1 MSCTWLEFGIIVD
14 ENSLER
20 KITQDYSAY
29 KITTDVYK
37 IIGIRFL
44 DVATSEF
51 KDVYSNDLSGIELN
65 NDEIDFIRDEVEE
78 LIGGKFKV
86 CERYINAD
94 DINSYYEIS
103 RTEKAYN
110 YGTWVS
116 INSAL
121 PVYKK
126 TGNLIVCCNT
136 DLCVYQFA
144 SFLEIKINAKTLS
157 FDVSLREPTDLNR
170 KYGVPYLRLLTSPS
184 WDSALNIMKTDI
196 EGVYLYNGLCYV
208 FRYIGDSLIL
218 PEECRKLYISFPK
231 SLKTIVF
238 NKYIESIEDYS
249 AFKIIFVKI
258 FYISKDVRIEFMC
271 SFITLLIEDYLLA
284 KDQEATTNVRQLH
297 TTITNLNSAKEYARV
312 WDTLNSSENKD
323 IMQSVLSKF
332 EIKVY

>member
-51 KDVYSNDLSGIELN
+51 KDVYSNDLSGIELVTKEIDTIR
-65 NDEIDFIRDEVEE
+65 DEIDK
-78 LIGGKFKV
+78 LIGGKFKRHDEYV
-86 CERYINAD
+86 NAD
-94 DINSYYEIS
+94 NTYLKYFIYKSDSEYSGVE
-103 RTEKAYN
+103 
-110 YGTWVS
+110 VQ
-116 INSAL
+116 SAL
-121 PVYKK
+121 PVYNKS
-126 TGNLIVCCNT
+126 GNLIVCCNT

-184 WDSALNIMKTDI
+184 WDNALNLMKTDI
-196 EGVYLYNGLCYV
+196 DRVYLYNGFCFVYG
-208 FRYIGDSLIL
+208 YKEDSLIL
-218 PEECRKLYISFPK
+218 SDECRKLYITFPK

-238 NKYIESIEDYS
+238 NKDIESIEDYS
-249 AFKIIFVKI
+249 TFKVNYINTLYVSKCASIKFVCSLIILLMDD
-258 FYISKDVRIEFMC
+258 YILES
-271 SFITLLIEDYLLA
+271 
-284 KDQEATTNVRQLH
+284 DQEALTNIRPLY
-297 TTITNLNSAKEYARV
+297 TTITSLNSAGEYDRI
-312 WDTLNSSENKD
+312 WGTLNSSENKD

>member
-14 ENSLER
+14 EDSLKR
-20 KITQDYSAY
+20 DVTYDYS
-29 KITTDVYK
+29 VYRSTEDIYN

-44 DVATSEF
+44 NVATSEF
-51 KDVYSNDLSGIELN
+51 KDVYSSDLSGIELN

-249 AFKIIFVKI
+249 TFKVNYINTLYVSKCASIKFVCSLIILLMDD
-258 FYISKDVRIEFMC
+258 YILER
-271 SFITLLIEDYLLA
+271 
-284 KDQEATTNVRQLH
+284 DQEATTNIRQLH
-297 TTITNLNSAKEYARV
+297 TTITSLNSAGEYDRI
-312 WDTLNSSENKD
+312 WDTLNNIENKD

>member
-37 IIGIRFL
+37 IIGVRFL

-51 KDVYSNDLSGIELN
+51 KDVYSNDLSGIELVTE
-65 NDEIDFIRDEVEE
+65 EIDAIRDEVDK
-78 LIGGKFKV
+78 LIGGKFKRHDEYV
-86 CERYINAD
+86 NAD
-94 DINSYYEIS
+94 NTYLKYFIYQSDSEYSGVE
-103 RTEKAYN
+103 
-110 YGTWVS
+110 VQ
-116 INSAL
+116 SAL
-121 PVYKK
+121 PVYNKS
-126 TGNLIVCCNT
+126 GNLIMCCNT
-136 DLCVYQFA
+136 NLCVYQFA

-196 EGVYLYNGLCYV
+196 EGVYLYKGLCYV

-249 AFKIIFVKI
+249 TFKVNYINTLYVSKCASIKFVCSLIILLMDD
-258 FYISKDVRIEFMC
+258 YILES
-271 SFITLLIEDYLLA
+271 
-284 KDQEATTNVRQLH
+284 DQEALTNIRQLH
-297 TTITNLNSAKEYARV
+297 TTITNLNQAKEYDRI

>member
-1 MSCTWLEFGIIVD
+1 MSYTWLEFGIIVD

-37 IIGIRFL
+37 IIGVRFL

-51 KDVYSNDLSGIELN
+51 KDVYSNDLSGIELVTE
-65 NDEIDFIRDEVEE
+65 EIDTIRDEVDK
-78 LIGGKFKV
+78 LIGGKFKRHDEYV
-86 CERYINAD
+86 NAD
-94 DINSYYEIS
+94 NTYLKYFIYKSDSEYSGVE
-103 RTEKAYN
+103 
-110 YGTWVS
+110 VQ
-116 INSAL
+116 SAL
-121 PVYKK
+121 PVYNKS
-126 TGNLIVCCNT
+126 GNLIMCCNT
-136 DLCVYQFA
+136 NLCVYQFA

-184 WDSALNIMKTDI
+184 WDSALNIIKTDI

-249 AFKIIFVKI
+249 TFKVNYINTLYVSKCASIKFVCSLIILLMDD
-258 FYISKDVRIEFMC
+258 YILES
-271 SFITLLIEDYLLA
+271 
-284 KDQEATTNVRQLH
+284 DQEATTNVRQLH
-297 TTITNLNSAKEYARV
+297 TTITNLNSAGEYDRI
-312 WDTLNSSENKD
+312 WDTLNNSENKD

>member
-29 KITTDVYK
+29 KIATDVYK
-37 IIGIRFL
+37 IIGVRFL

-51 KDVYSNDLSGIELN
+51 KDIYSNDLSGIELVTE
-65 NDEIDFIRDEVEE
+65 EIDTIRDEVDK
-78 LIGGKFKV
+78 LIGGKFKRHDEYV
-86 CERYINAD
+86 NAD
-94 DINSYYEIS
+94 NTYLKYFIYKSDSEYSGVE
-103 RTEKAYN
+103 
-110 YGTWVS
+110 VQ
-116 INSAL
+116 SAL
-121 PVYKK
+121 PVYNKS
-126 TGNLIVCCNT
+126 GNLIMCCNT

-184 WDSALNIMKTDI
+184 LDSALNIMKTDI

-238 NKYIESIEDYS
+238 NRYIESIEDYS
-249 AFKIIFVKI
+249 TFKVNYINTLYVSKCASIKFVCSLIILLMDD
-258 FYISKDVRIEFMC
+258 YILES
-271 SFITLLIEDYLLA
+271 
-284 KDQEATTNVRQLH
+284 DQEALTNIRPLY
-297 TTITNLNSAKEYARV
+297 TTITSLNSAGEYDRI

-323 IMQSVLSKF
+323 IMQSVLSKI